1 MPKQEVKGKV
11 TNALAA
17 QADACDVTDPV
28 AIWVEEA
35 LARTKNPVAGM
46 TPTARRVLDGAM
58 QVVVSQ
64 GFGKLTI
71 ASISQKSGAN
81 VAAVKYYFGNKAGLV
96 SVMIDTVIY
105 AELLLLQKQRAAP
118 RGGNELSQ
126 LAQETII
133 LSTPGVPLRI
143 LFELLPHALRD
154 KKLRVQ
160 LRNYYETFY
169 ELHLG
174 QLGAGHGSDTA
185 VRSRAKGLAMLLA
198 AVSDG
203 LTMQALVAPEHFD
216 MVEAVRAFDVLLA
229 HGMSALVEDEVRAS
243 E

>member
-1 MPKQEVKGKV
+1 M
-11 TNALAA
+11 AA
-17 QADACDVTDPV
+17 QADAHDGTDPV

-46 TPTARRVLDGAM
+46 SPTARRVLDGAM
-58 QVVVSQ
+58 QVVMSQ

-71 ASISQKSGAN
+71 ARISQQSGAN
-81 VAAVKYYFGNKAGLV
+81 VASVKYYFGNKAGLV
-96 SVMIDTVIY
+96 SVMIDTVVY
-105 AELLLLQKQRAAP
+105 AELLLLKKQRKTTP
-118 RGGNELSQ
+118 RGEAALSQ
-126 LAQETII
+126 IAQETVI

-143 LFELLPHALRD
+143 LFELVPHALRD
-154 KKLRVQ
+154 KKLREQ

-174 QLGAGHGSDTA
+174 QLGAGQDSDAA
-185 VRSRAKGLAMLLA
+185 VRSRVKGLAMLLA

-229 HGMSALVEDEVRAS
+229 HGMSALVGGEGTS